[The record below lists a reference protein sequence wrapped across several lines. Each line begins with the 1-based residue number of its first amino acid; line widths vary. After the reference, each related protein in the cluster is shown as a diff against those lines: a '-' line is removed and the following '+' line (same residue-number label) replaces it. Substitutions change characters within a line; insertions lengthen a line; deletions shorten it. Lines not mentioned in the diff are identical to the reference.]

1 MASGTIYGST
11 GNQYIDSKIEWTST
25 VNNSANTSS
34 VTAKLYYKRNN
45 TGFTT
50 SGTGTFTIS
59 IDGVK
64 SSASKTLNITEDA
77 WVLAVSGTA
86 TVNHKDDGTK
96 SIVINA
102 SGSIPSTTLSS
113 TSCSGSVKLDTIPR
127 ASTISSLPNIK
138 LDTNCEIKWTPKSAS
153 FRYKVR
159 IASGS
164 WVHTAEKIHPN
175 KTSQYTYTYKLPLD
189 IANQMPIDSK
199 LVNVGVT
206 LTTYSDSNATNE
218 VGYDTDSFLAI
229 LPDNELTKPSV
240 SMTLEAVNSLG
251 SAFEGL
257 YIKGLSKVKASLIAE
272 GKYGADIS
280 SYSLTMLGK
289 SYNTSPYQS
298 DYLTTSGKITVTG
311 KATDSR
317 GLSNTNEQEITVISY
332 DKPMIL
338 PASGESKIICARCD
352 SSGNLSE
359 SGTYLKIKATR
370 SYSTVTSNGVQ
381 KNFCAIRY
389 RYVKEGSKFSGDEG
403 WVTLLAGSTT
413 STDTVN
419 KILSGVVSST
429 ETSYVVQVG
438 VIDEIGNSDV
448 VQFVIPT
455 DFVTIDI
462 PEEHNGKRIGLLR
475 YAQDTDEP
483 GIDVGAPIHGG
494 SIDSLKIGTPLL
506 ATEAAPID
514 LNDMKTPGCYYS
526 PGASYSQYI
535 LNTPYTDGG
544 FGLEVREMQS
554 VNYIR
559 HELYYGRTRWTRHW
573 NTEKWS
579 AWLRFLMSSSED
591 DTVEDFVISA
601 GTYETDYGT
610 WTYKKWYSGTY
621 QMFGSFDVTPT
632 ESTIRTSVYRT
643 NSIGIPAPFSL
654 ANAFLSGSVMGHY
667 WISNGGISE
676 DHKSIAFRLLS
687 DKEFSTTTAIEVRLS
702 VMGKYE

>member
-25 VNNSANTSS
+25 ANNSANTSS

-77 WVLAVSGTA
+77 WVLAISATA
-86 TVNHKDDGTK
+86 TVSHKDDGTK
-96 SIVINA
+96 SIVINS

-127 ASTISSLPNIK
+127 ASTISSLPNK
-138 LDTNCEIKWTPKSAS
+138 QLDTNCEIKWTPKSAS
-153 FRYKVR
+153 FRYKVK

-164 WVHTAEKIHPN
+164 WSYTSETIHPN

-206 LTTYSDSNATNE
+206 LTTYSDSNATKV
-218 VGYDTDSFLAI
+218 VGYDTENFLAV

-257 YIKGLSKVKASLIAE
+257 YIKGLSKVKASLTAE

-317 GLSNTNEQEITVISY
+317 GLFNTNEQEITVISY

-338 PASGESKIICARCD
+338 PASGESEIICARCD
-352 SSGNLSE
+352 SSGNLTE

-370 SYSTVTSNGVQ
+370 SYSTVTSDGVQ

-403 WVTLLAGSTT
+403 WVTLLACNTT

-419 KILSGVVSST
+419 KILPNVVSST
-429 ETSYVVQVG
+429 ETSYIVQVG
-438 VIDEIGNSDV
+438 VIDDIGYSAA
-448 VQFVIPT
+448 VQYVIPT
-455 DFVTIDI
+455 DFLTIDI
-462 PEEHNGKRIGLLR
+462 PEEHKGRRIGFLR

-483 GIDVGAPIHGG
+483 GIDVGAPIYGG
-494 SIDSLKIGTPLL
+494 SIDSLKLGTRIT

-514 LNDMKTPGCYYS
+514 LNNYKTPGCYYS
-526 PGASYSQYI
+526 PSASNSQYI
-535 LNTPYTDGG
+535 LNTPYIGGG

-554 VNYIR
+554 SNYIR
-559 HELYYGRTRWTRHW
+559 QEMYFGRTRWTRHW
-573 NTEKWS
+573 NTEEWS
-579 AWLRFLMSSSED
+579 DWLRFLMSSSED
-591 DTVEDFVISA
+591 DTVEDFVIEA
-601 GTYETDYGT
+601 GTYKTDYGT
-610 WTYKKWYSGTY
+610 WTYKKWFSGTY

-632 ESTIRTSVYRT
+632 ESALRTSVYRT
-643 NSIGIPAPFSL
+643 NSIGIPAPFSV
-654 ANAFLSGSVMGHY
+654 ANAFVSGSVMGHY

-676 DHKSIAFRLLS
+676 DHTSIAFRLLS
-687 DKEFSTTTAIEVRLS
+687 DKEFSTTTAIDVRLS
-702 VMGKYE
+702 VMGNYE

>member
-11 GNQYIDSKIEWTST
+11 GNQYIDSKIDWTST
-25 VNNSANTSS
+25 ANNSANTSS

-77 WVLAVSGTA
+77 WVLAISATA
-86 TVNHKDDGTK
+86 TVSHKDDGTK

-127 ASTISSLPNIK
+127 ASTISSLPNK
-138 LDTNCEIKWTPKSAS
+138 QLDTNCEIKWTPKSAS
-153 FRYKVR
+153 FRYKVK

-164 WVHTAEKIHPN
+164 WSYTSETIHPN

-206 LTTYSDSNATNE
+206 LTTYSDSNATKV
-218 VGYDTDSFLAI
+218 VGYDTENFLAV

-257 YIKGLSKVKASLIAE
+257 YIKGLSKVKASLTAD

-338 PASGESKIICARCD
+338 PASGESNIICARCD
-352 SSGNLSE
+352 SSGNLTE

-370 SYSTVTSNGVQ
+370 SYSAVTSDGVQ

-403 WVTLLAGSTT
+403 WVTLLAGNTT

-419 KILSGVVSST
+419 KILPNVVSST
-429 ETSYVVQVG
+429 ETSYIVQVG
-438 VIDEIGNSDV
+438 VIDDIGYSAA
-448 VQFVIPT
+448 VQYVIPT
-455 DFVTIDI
+455 DFLTIDV
-462 PEEHNGKRIGLLR
+462 PEKHKGRRIGFLR

-483 GIDVGAPIHGG
+483 GIDVGAPIYGG
-494 SIDSLKIGTPLL
+494 FIDSLKLGTRIT

-514 LNDMKTPGCYYS
+514 LNNYKTPGCYYS
-526 PGASYSQYI
+526 PSASNSQYI
-535 LNTPYTDGG
+535 LNTPYIGGG

-554 VNYIR
+554 SNYIR
-559 HELYYGRTRWTRHW
+559 QEMYFGRTRWTRHW
-573 NTEKWS
+573 NTEEWS
-579 AWLRFLMSSSED
+579 NWLRFLMSSSED
-591 DTVEDFVISA
+591 DTVDDFVIEA
-601 GTYETDYGT
+601 GTYKTDYGT
-610 WTYKKWYSGTY
+610 WTYKKWFSGTY

-632 ESTIRTSVYRT
+632 ESALRTSVYRT
-643 NSIGIPAPFSL
+643 NSIGIPAPFSV
-654 ANAFLSGSVMGHY
+654 ANAFVSGSVMGHY

-676 DHKSIAFRLLS
+676 DHTSIAFRLLS
-687 DKEFSTTTAIEVRLS
+687 DKEFSTTTAIDVRLS
-702 VMGKYE
+702 VMGNYE